1 MARTRRIVRRASP
14 RVAFQGERGA
24 YSEGA
29 VRKLLGSSARPL
41 PCPTFDG
48 VFEAVERGRARYG
61 LVPIENS
68 LAGSIYRTYDLLL
81 ERPLHIAAEV
91 NYRVRHN
98 LLVLPGVRAR
108 DVRRVMSHPVALEQ
122 CRAFLRRRRWETV
135 IAHDTAGSARL
146 IRESHRRDTA
156 AIAGREAARH
166 YRMAVLAEG
175 IEDNPA
181 NYTRFFLLSRRPR
194 PLGHA
199 DKTSIVFAL
208 ADRPGA
214 LFKSLSVFALRDVNL
229 SKIESRPI
237 HGSPWEYYFYID
249 FHGSMADGVCRAAIS
264 HLREIASFLKVLG
277 SYPRARR

>member
-1 MARTRRIVRRASP
+1 MTRRKRSSHPAGP

-29 VRKLLGSSARPL
+29 ARKLFGASIRPL

-48 VFEAVERGRARYG
+48 IFEAVHRGRARYG
-61 LVPIENS
+61 LIPIENS
-68 LAGSIYRTYDLLL
+68 LAGSIYRNYDLLL
-81 ERPLHIAAEV
+81 ENRLQIVAEV

-98 LLVLPGVRAR
+98 LLALPGVRMEA
-108 DVRRVMSHPVALEQ
+108 VRRVLSHPVALEQ
-122 CRAFLRRRRWETV
+122 CRRFLGRRRWETV
-135 IAHDTAGSARL
+135 IAHDTAGAARR
-146 IRESHRRDTA
+146 IREEGGRDMA

-166 YRMAVLAEG
+166 YRMSVLAAG

-181 NYTRFFLLSRRPR
+181 NYTRFFALARSGR
-194 PLGHA
+194 PLGRA

-208 ADRPGA
+208 ADRAGA
-214 LFKSLSVFALRDVNL
+214 LFKSLSVFALRDINL
-229 SKIESRPI
+229 TKIESRPI

-249 FHGSMADGVCRAAIS
+249 FHGSMANGVCRAAIS